1 MLNWG
6 HKGRDG
12 VKRNIGGRKCRECP
26 PGVRVRY
33 AIGDASVGKVSQGCD
48 WIMIPWSDE
57 LW

>member
-26 PGVRVRY
+26 PGLGLGLGMPLGTQV
-33 AIGDASVGKVSQGCD
+33 
-48 WIMIPWSDE
+48 
-57 LW
+57 